1 MSEPLKTD
9 YTNNSH
15 KAKDE
20 AQAETRQKIS
30 RVTDEKVTMKKKSLT
45 RKITENFAGDEVG
58 NVGEYILFDVI
69 LPSAKSM
76 ISDAV
81 SQGIERMLFGDSSR
95 RRSTSA
101 FGGGRNNNTAYNRM
115 HSSNTFNAGA
125 SQQQAPVP
133 QRSAMSP
140 QARARHDFSSI
151 GFETRLA
158 AEQTIDAMADQVL
171 RYGTCTVSDLYDA
184 VGETSDF
191 TDNSWGWTDLRGAR
205 VRGVRGGFVLDLPA
219 TEELK

>member
-1 MSEPLKTD
+1 MSEMKTD
-9 YTNNSH
+9 YTSNSH
-15 KAKDE
+15 KVKDE
-20 AQAETRQKIS
+20 AASETRQKIA
-30 RVTDEKVTMKKKSLT
+30 RVTDEKVTMKKKSLA

-81 SQGIERMLFGDSSR
+81 SQGIERMLFGDSTR
-95 RRSTSA
+95 RRSSS
-101 FGGGRNNNTAYNRM
+101 FGGRTGGNTAYNRM
-115 HSSNTFNAGA
+115 HSSSNTFNAGA
-125 SQQQAPVP
+125 SQPAAKPANISDRA
-133 QRSAMSP
+133 RS
-140 QARARHDFSSI
+140 RHDFSEI

-158 AEQTIDAMADQVL
+158 AEQVIDAMLDQVQ

-184 VGETSDF
+184 VGIGSDF
-191 TDNSWGWTDLRGAR
+191 ADNKWGWTDLRGSR
-205 VRGVRGGFVLDLPA
+205 VRGVRGGFILELPE